1 MAKVYDCI
9 NYNGDF
15 DLLEIRLHELAR
27 VVDTTVVFET
37 VRMRAGAKEPL
48 FLRTQWS
55 QVKPFAREIRY
66 VVVDDEAE
74 TAGAW
79 DRMIWRRNS
88 IMRGLVDVEIDD
100 LVLVSDSAAVPNL
113 ESVRAAKQDALHQF
127 YGFELAQHCL
137 ALNYRNSGGPKSSAQ
152 CTVGFKIGAPIEHTP
167 YALRE
172 AVWNGDVPMQR
183 LADAGWRFEGLPG
196 GWQGSDSEDP
206 LNDVDVTKIIAARL
220 DPFGDEASTWELGAE
235 DCLPDCVR
243 ENRSRFQHLLASD
256 DGSFL
261 DTECERKAADGDHGP
276 SQVSSGHQ
284 DEAALPARAAS
295 VASPVG
301 TTYESRREPIIVCP
315 YVNDTD
321 VARVQQAFGLNDAR
335 GSHLPF
341 FFYKD
346 EDLLGP
352 EISYEHCWQKFPD
365 RDVIIVHTD
374 MQPLPDD
381 LNNQWY
387 DDLLRYADELPDA
400 GLIACDLLYPVRA
413 ASGRWYVQSA
423 GGHFDDGNIGSI
435 GGAVDARNATVRSG
449 ALEYD
454 DSYRR
459 IREVDWVTFGGIY
472 MRREI
477 LDMCGGFD
485 NRYKWAYVKDV
496 DYSLEA
502 RLRGLKLYQ
511 VPVNLLHEESGTTI
525 RYLADPSY
533 RSKVDFNFT
542 AFHTK
547 WYWFLQKTRKPQ
559 S

>member
-1 MAKVYDCI
+1 MSKVYDCI
-9 NYNGDF
+9 NYNGNF

-37 VRMRAGAKEPL
+37 VRRCAGVKEPL
-48 FLRTQWS
+48 FLRTQWPR
-55 QVKPFAREIRY
+55 VKPFARNVRY
-66 VVVDDEAE
+66 VVVDDEAQ

-79 DRMIWRRNS
+79 DRMTWRRNS
-88 IMRGLVDVEIDD
+88 IMRGLADVEIDD
-100 LVLVSDSAAVPNL
+100 LVLVSDVSAVPNL
-113 ESVRAAKQDALHQF
+113 ESVRAAKQDTLHQF
-127 YGFELAQHCL
+127 YGFELVRHCL
-137 ALNYRNSGGPKSSAQ
+137 ALNYRNSESPKSNAQ
-152 CTVGFKIGAPIEHTP
+152 CTVGFKIGAPIKHTP

-172 AVWNGDVPMQR
+172 AVWNGDMTTLR
-183 LADAGWRFEGLPG
+183 LAEAGWRFEGLPG
-196 GWQGSDSEDP
+196 GWHDCEGEEP
-206 LNDVDVTKIIAARL
+206 LNDLDVAQIIASRL
-220 DPFGDEASTWELGAE
+220 DPFCDEDSVWQLGAE
-235 DCLPDCVR
+235 DCLPDHVR
-243 ENRSRFQHLLASD
+243 ENRSRFHHLLASD

-261 DTECERKAADGDHGP
+261 NTECERNRADGVPG
-276 SQVSSGHQ
+276 SSKVSSGHQ
-284 DEAALPARAAS
+284 DEAALPARGAKL
-295 VASPVG
+295 ASPSG
-301 TTYESRREPIIVCP
+301 TTCESRREPVIICP

-321 VARVQQAFGLNDAR
+321 VAGVQQAFGLNDER

-346 EDLLGP
+346 EELLGP

-374 MQPLPDD
+374 MQSLPDD

-387 DDLLRYADELPDA
+387 NDLLKYADELPDA
-400 GLIACDLLYPVRA
+400 GMIACDLLYPIRA

-423 GGHFDDGNIGSI
+423 GGHFNHGNIGSV
-435 GGAVDARNATVRSG
+435 GGAVDTRNAKVRSG

-485 NRYKWAYVKDV
+485 DRYKWAYVKDV

-525 RYLADPSY
+525 RYLADASY
-533 RSKVDFNFT
+533 RSKVDFNYT

-547 WYWFLQKTRKPQ
+547 WYWFLQKAHKAQ